1 MPNASGPRLLIDQQ
15 QVFVRCG
22 KAFSKCGISA
32 ERVVYPEIKLVIVD
46 HANQEMV
53 EKSTA
58 LHHSV
63 LLGNSN
69 KSVQGLRGSRAGG
82 ATSLSAYRW
91 SWPPA
96 SALVAYSTVR
106 LKTRRGAS
114 HNPSHSCYLAGKQR
128 AAPSCLM
135 GAHAATARRPQP
147 GSKPTRNHHHPNQPP
162 QTNAAP
168 LFLTSQTSEYPSTVE
183 IHQPNNHNGMFRIP
197 RLLPS
202 APAASDPPPLGQT
215 KPG

>member
-1 MPNASGPRLLIDQQ
+1 
-15 QVFVRCG
+15 
-22 KAFSKCGISA
+22 
-32 ERVVYPEIKLVIVD
+32 
-46 HANQEMV
+46 MV

-58 LHHSV
+58 LRHSV

-114 HNPSHSCYLAGKQR
+114 HNPSHSCYRAGKQR

-168 LFLTSQTSEYPSTVE
+168 LFLTSQTSEYPSTVLT
-183 IHQPNNHNGMFRIP
+183 HQPKQSQWYVSHPPLVTCYSR
-197 RLLPS
+197 R
-202 APAASDPPPLGQT
+202 PPPPATRLGARRNQADRATPQT
-215 KPG
+215 RRRR